1 MNERSIQILL
11 MQEYLAGR
19 NHVVAV
25 PNSTQLLRGEVD
37 LLTVT
42 KAGFVNEFEIKC
54 TRADY
59 TRDFRTKRYKHQ
71 ELELQYGGYT
81 AWLPNYF
88 WFVTLEFEIEPPAYA
103 GWIQVKR
110 YTEDETPPYKYV
122 DDEWVPDLS
131 TTHHLS
137 EVKRAPRLHKSK
149 WDAERIAK
157 IARLLSFRLLKA
169 YKNGSADGN

>member
-19 NHVVAV
+19 NHVVAI

-54 TRADY
+54 TRADF

-71 ELELQYGGYT
+71 ELEIKGNYGGVGYT
-81 AWLPNYF
+81 TYLPNYF
-88 WFVTLEFEIEPPAYA
+88 WFVTLEFEIEPPSYA
-103 GWIQVKR
+103 GWIHVKK
-110 YTEDETPPYKYV
+110 YAADETPPYKYV
-122 DDEWVPDLS
+122 DGEWVPDLN

-137 EVKRAPRLHKSK
+137 EVKRAPRLHKGK
-149 WDAERIAK
+149 WNADRIAK
-157 IARLLSFRLLKA
+157 TARLLSFRLLKE
-169 YKNGSADGN
+169 YKNEQ